1 MTHSSWLDQVMGV
14 ICGSSVEV
22 KFSPAASNHILMSKV
37 WNSDPIFYM
46 SVFTCHENLPECIY
60 FIPCR
65 TIPVTAGVTLCW
77 AVLHVPAVDEGQA
90 PAPAPSLLFWV
101 WLLSVDVQG
110 SRSRADEWL
119 LDVHPSWCRCWE
131 WAERVEWCP
140 ALLLFT
146 RNDRGISSAAMKP
159 QMRSGYSL
167 NGKDNTS

>member
-1 MTHSSWLDQVMGV
+1 MSHSSLAFAGV
-14 ICGSSVEV
+14 LFKLSSQAVIFSWV
-22 KFSPAASNHILMSKV
+22 KVVIQTLFSKWA
-37 WNSDPIFYM
+37 
-46 SVFTCHENLPECIY
+46 VFTCHVKLQQCIY
-60 FIPCR
+60 CISLYH